1 MPGKGP
7 PHVKPRVLWIED
19 DLKYANLLGLEL
31 GHGFDFEVHDA
42 LSPEL
47 RARLSDEHSDAHFDG
62 VMIDMHLAQGRQG
75 PEDFRQIRELGYSG
89 PIFVL
94 SNDETVVSKLEM
106 LALGVDDYL
115 WKVMPTEE
123 LELRLSNTIARYRQ
137 KFRTQ
142 TEASPP
148 AEGAS
153 HRVSLGGLEMSLDR
167 LTATLHAS
175 ALELSKLEF
184 KIYLTLLRHHP
195 QSTPVDTLRKEVWQS
210 TAVENG
216 TLSTFFWKLN
226 KKTQGWGYRIVRA
239 GDEVLLRQI

>member
-1 MPGKGP
+1 M
-7 PHVKPRVLWIED
+7 KPRVLWIED

-31 GHGFDFEVHDA
+31 GHGFDFEVHDS

-47 RARLSDEHSDAHFDG
+47 RDRLSNTQGGAYFDG
-62 VMIDMHLAQGRQG
+62 VMIDMHLAMGRQG

-123 LELRLSNTIARYRQ
+123 LELRLGNTIERYRQ
-137 KFRTQ
+137 KFRAQ
-142 TEASPP
+142 SEISPP
-148 AEGAS
+148 SEGPS
-153 HRVSLGGLEMSLDR
+153 NLVSLGGLEMSLDR
-167 LTATLHAS
+167 LTATLHGQ

-184 KIYLTLLRHHP
+184 KIYLTLFRHHP
-195 QSTPVDTLRKEVWQS
+195 QSTPVDTLRKEVWES
-210 TAVENG
+210 TSVENG

-239 GDEVLLRQI
+239 GDEVLLRQV